1 MNKQATVQNRFHFD
15 TVEGA
20 KKALRAQFG
29 GVPLLQMIA
38 NALHPRP
45 LDDKDKGCTE
55 CKQPVKPVKTTS
67 QLYGVITCY
76 PYLCNHC
83 RP

>member
-1 MNKQATVQNRFHFD
+1 MRKATVQNRFHFD

-20 KKALRAQFG
+20 KKAMLATFG
-29 GVPLLQMIA
+29 GVPILKVVA

-45 LDDKDKGCTE
+45 LDDKDKSCTE

-67 QLYGVITCY
+67 KLYGVITAY
-76 PYLCNHC
+76 PYLCEKC